1 MVPVAISRALPSP
14 SPQVPEAST
23 MIVAGPAQMRVAG
36 LTLDQ
41 LVELWRKL
49 AC

>member
-1 MVPVAISRALPSP
+1 MV
-14 SPQVPEAST
+14 
-23 MIVAGPAQMRVAG
+23 VAGPAQMRVAG
-36 LTLDQ
+36 LTLDE